1 MNKFIDLLLAL
12 KSISIP
18 CFPISQSKGWFAR
31 SKLTSKETPTC
42 KSCNSLREMGLNLES
57 FKAAMRAY
65 LDKFFSKESDANV
78 PMQPLRSFSG
88 PLVHVTK
95 RGKLF

>member
-1 MNKFIDLLLAL
+1 
-12 KSISIP
+12 
-18 CFPISQSKGWFAR
+18 
-31 SKLTSKETPTC
+31 
-42 KSCNSLREMGLNLES
+42 MGLNLES